1 MKRARS
7 GKLWHWCT
15 CQGYYLA
22 ESNPSEETCPMLIQ
36 AW

>member
-1 MKRARS
+1 MKRARG
-7 GKLWHWCT
+7 GKLWCT